1 MLGTCLENVRNT
13 VPLVHNITNYVTVND
28 VANILLACGGSPIMS
43 DEPEDVEDITS
54 ICGGLNINIGTLNQ
68 RSIEGMFRAGAK
80 ANALGHVVLLDPV
93 GAGASALRTN
103 TAVELMEKIKFTVI
117 RGNISEIKT
126 LALGSGTTKGVDA
139 DVADAV
145 TDANLD
151 SAVKFVKD
159 FAAKSGAIVAVAAY
173 APSWKNSQTTRYTL
187 LTKREEID
195 RVADECTMGF
205 QKNID
210 TLHGAP
216 ALVVLTTVNDR
227 SGYERDGSFSTS
239 KETHWQSF
247 DAGLAA
253 EAFCVAAHDAGLGT
267 VILGI
272 YDEGKVKAVLNLPET
287 ESVSALIPIGVP
299 AESPAAPKRK
309 DVSELLRI
317 R

>member
-1 MLGTCLENVRNT
+1 MEASQNPMNHVSKSTKSIYMLIRRTTL
-13 VPLVHNITNYVTVND
+13 
-28 VANILLACGGSPIMS
+28 MS
-43 DEPEDVEDITS
+43 NALTAR
-54 ICGGLNINIGTLNQ
+54 
-68 RSIEGMFRAGAK
+68 RSIRKFQPT
-80 ANALGHVVLLDPV
+80 PV
-93 GAGASALRTN
+93 SPDT
-103 TAVELMEKIKFTVI
+103 I
-117 RGNISEIKT
+117 R
-126 LALGSGTTKGVDA
+126 
-139 DVADAV
+139 
-145 TDANLD
+145 
-151 SAVKFVKD
+151 
-159 FAAKSGAIVAVAAY
+159 AIVAVAAY

-239 KETHWQSF
+239 KGTHWQSF

>member
-1 MLGTCLENVRNT
+1 MEASQNQMNHVSKSTKSIYVLIRRT
-13 VPLVHNITNYVTVND
+13 PL
-28 VANILLACGGSPIMS
+28 MS
-43 DEPEDVEDITS
+43 NALTAR
-54 ICGGLNINIGTLNQ
+54 
-68 RSIEGMFRAGAK
+68 RSIRKFQPT
-80 ANALGHVVLLDPV
+80 PV
-93 GAGASALRTN
+93 SPDT
-103 TAVELMEKIKFTVI
+103 I
-117 RGNISEIKT
+117 R
-126 LALGSGTTKGVDA
+126 
-139 DVADAV
+139 
-145 TDANLD
+145 
-151 SAVKFVKD
+151 
-159 FAAKSGAIVAVAAY
+159 AIVAVAAY

-239 KETHWQSF
+239 KGTHWQSF

-253 EAFCVAAHDAGLGT
+253 EAFCLAAQDAGLGT

>member
-1 MLGTCLENVRNT
+1 MEASQNPMNHVSKSTKSIYVLIRRT
-13 VPLVHNITNYVTVND
+13 PL
-28 VANILLACGGSPIMS
+28 MS
-43 DEPEDVEDITS
+43 NALTAR
-54 ICGGLNINIGTLNQ
+54 
-68 RSIEGMFRAGAK
+68 RSIRKFQPT
-80 ANALGHVVLLDPV
+80 PV
-93 GAGASALRTN
+93 SPDT
-103 TAVELMEKIKFTVI
+103 I
-117 RGNISEIKT
+117 R
-126 LALGSGTTKGVDA
+126 
-139 DVADAV
+139 
-145 TDANLD
+145 
-151 SAVKFVKD
+151 
-159 FAAKSGAIVAVAAY
+159 AIVAVAAY

-239 KETHWQSF
+239 KGTHWQSF

-253 EAFCVAAHDAGLGT
+253 EAFCVAAHEAGLGT

>member
-1 MLGTCLENVRNT
+1 MEASQNPMNHVSKSTKSIYVLIRRT
-13 VPLVHNITNYVTVND
+13 PL
-28 VANILLACGGSPIMS
+28 MS
-43 DEPEDVEDITS
+43 NALTAR
-54 ICGGLNINIGTLNQ
+54 
-68 RSIEGMFRAGAK
+68 RSIRKFQPT
-80 ANALGHVVLLDPV
+80 PV
-93 GAGASALRTN
+93 SPDT
-103 TAVELMEKIKFTVI
+103 I
-117 RGNISEIKT
+117 R
-126 LALGSGTTKGVDA
+126 
-139 DVADAV
+139 
-145 TDANLD
+145 
-151 SAVKFVKD
+151 
-159 FAAKSGAIVAVAAY
+159 AIVAVAAY

-299 AESPAAPKRK
+299 AESPAAPKRQGCFGTSAHSIT
-309 DVSELLRI
+309 V
-317 R
+317 

>member
-1 MLGTCLENVRNT
+1 MEASQNPMNHVSKSTKSIYVLIRRT
-13 VPLVHNITNYVTVND
+13 PL
-28 VANILLACGGSPIMS
+28 MS
-43 DEPEDVEDITS
+43 NALTAR
-54 ICGGLNINIGTLNQ
+54 
-68 RSIEGMFRAGAK
+68 RSIRKFQPT
-80 ANALGHVVLLDPV
+80 PV
-93 GAGASALRTN
+93 SSDT
-103 TAVELMEKIKFTVI
+103 I
-117 RGNISEIKT
+117 R
-126 LALGSGTTKGVDA
+126 
-139 DVADAV
+139 
-145 TDANLD
+145 
-151 SAVKFVKD
+151 
-159 FAAKSGAIVAVAAY
+159 AIVAVAAY

-216 ALVVLTTVNDR
+216 ALVVLTTVNGR

-239 KETHWQSF
+239 KGTHWQSF

-299 AESPAAPKRK
+299 AESPAAPQRK

>member
-1 MLGTCLENVRNT
+1 MEASQNPMNHVSKSTKSIYVLIRRT
-13 VPLVHNITNYVTVND
+13 PL
-28 VANILLACGGSPIMS
+28 MS
-43 DEPEDVEDITS
+43 NALTAR
-54 ICGGLNINIGTLNQ
+54 
-68 RSIEGMFRAGAK
+68 RSIRKFQPT
-80 ANALGHVVLLDPV
+80 PV
-93 GAGASALRTN
+93 SPDT
-103 TAVELMEKIKFTVI
+103 I
-117 RGNISEIKT
+117 R
-126 LALGSGTTKGVDA
+126 
-139 DVADAV
+139 
-145 TDANLD
+145 
-151 SAVKFVKD
+151 
-159 FAAKSGAIVAVAAY
+159 AIVVVAAY

-239 KETHWQSF
+239 KGTHWQSF

>member
-1 MLGTCLENVRNT
+1 MEASQNPMNHVSKSTKS
-13 VPLVHNITNYVTVND
+13 IYVLIRRTT
-28 VANILLACGGSPIMS
+28 LMS
-43 DEPEDVEDITS
+43 NALTAR
-54 ICGGLNINIGTLNQ
+54 
-68 RSIEGMFRAGAK
+68 RSIRKFQPT
-80 ANALGHVVLLDPV
+80 PV
-93 GAGASALRTN
+93 SPDT
-103 TAVELMEKIKFTVI
+103 I
-117 RGNISEIKT
+117 R
-126 LALGSGTTKGVDA
+126 
-139 DVADAV
+139 
-145 TDANLD
+145 
-151 SAVKFVKD
+151 
-159 FAAKSGAIVAVAAY
+159 AIVAVAAY

-187 LTKREEID
+187 LIKREEID

-239 KETHWQSF
+239 KGTHWQSF

>member
-1 MLGTCLENVRNT
+1 MEASQNPMNHVSKSTKSIYVLIRRT
-13 VPLVHNITNYVTVND
+13 PLMSNALT
-28 VANILLACGGSPIMS
+28 AC
-43 DEPEDVEDITS
+43 
-54 ICGGLNINIGTLNQ
+54 
-68 RSIEGMFRAGAK
+68 RSIRKFQPT
-80 ANALGHVVLLDPV
+80 PV
-93 GAGASALRTN
+93 SPDT
-103 TAVELMEKIKFTVI
+103 I
-117 RGNISEIKT
+117 R
-126 LALGSGTTKGVDA
+126 
-139 DVADAV
+139 
-145 TDANLD
+145 
-151 SAVKFVKD
+151 
-159 FAAKSGAIVAVAAY
+159 AIVAVAAY

-239 KETHWQSF
+239 KGTHWQSF

-253 EAFCVAAHDAGLGT
+253 EAFCVAAHEAGLGT

>member
-1 MLGTCLENVRNT
+1 MEASQNPMNHVSKSTKS
-13 VPLVHNITNYVTVND
+13 IY
-28 VANILLACGGSPIMS
+28 LLIRRTTLMS
-43 DEPEDVEDITS
+43 NALTAR
-54 ICGGLNINIGTLNQ
+54 
-68 RSIEGMFRAGAK
+68 RSIRKFQPT
-80 ANALGHVVLLDPV
+80 PV
-93 GAGASALRTN
+93 SPDT
-103 TAVELMEKIKFTVI
+103 I
-117 RGNISEIKT
+117 R
-126 LALGSGTTKGVDA
+126 
-139 DVADAV
+139 
-145 TDANLD
+145 
-151 SAVKFVKD
+151 
-159 FAAKSGAIVAVAAY
+159 AIVAVAAY

-239 KETHWQSF
+239 KGTHWQSF

>member
-1 MLGTCLENVRNT
+1 MEASQNPMNHVSKSTKSIYVLIRRT
-13 VPLVHNITNYVTVND
+13 PL
-28 VANILLACGGSPIMS
+28 MS
-43 DEPEDVEDITS
+43 NALTAR
-54 ICGGLNINIGTLNQ
+54 
-68 RSIEGMFRAGAK
+68 RSIRKFQPT
-80 ANALGHVVLLDPV
+80 PV
-93 GAGASALRTN
+93 SPDT
-103 TAVELMEKIKFTVI
+103 I
-117 RGNISEIKT
+117 R
-126 LALGSGTTKGVDA
+126 
-139 DVADAV
+139 
-145 TDANLD
+145 
-151 SAVKFVKD
+151 
-159 FAAKSGAIVAVAAY
+159 AIVVVAAY

-239 KETHWQSF
+239 KGTHWQSF

-299 AESPAAPKRK
+299 AESPVAPKRK

>member
-1 MLGTCLENVRNT
+1 MEASQNPMNHVSKSTKS
-13 VPLVHNITNYVTVND
+13 IYVLIRRTT
-28 VANILLACGGSPIMS
+28 LMS
-43 DEPEDVEDITS
+43 NALTAR
-54 ICGGLNINIGTLNQ
+54 
-68 RSIEGMFRAGAK
+68 RSIRKFQPT
-80 ANALGHVVLLDPV
+80 PV
-93 GAGASALRTN
+93 SPDT
-103 TAVELMEKIKFTVI
+103 I
-117 RGNISEIKT
+117 R
-126 LALGSGTTKGVDA
+126 
-139 DVADAV
+139 
-145 TDANLD
+145 
-151 SAVKFVKD
+151 
-159 FAAKSGAIVAVAAY
+159 AIVAVAAY

-210 TLHGAP
+210 TLNGAP
-216 ALVVLTTVNDR
+216 ALIVLTTVNDR

-239 KETHWQSF
+239 KGTHWQSF

>member
-1 MLGTCLENVRNT
+1 
-13 VPLVHNITNYVTVND
+13 
-28 VANILLACGGSPIMS
+28 MS
-43 DEPEDVEDITS
+43 NALTAR
-54 ICGGLNINIGTLNQ
+54 
-68 RSIEGMFRAGAK
+68 RSIRKFQPT
-80 ANALGHVVLLDPV
+80 PV
-93 GAGASALRTN
+93 SPDT
-103 TAVELMEKIKFTVI
+103 I
-117 RGNISEIKT
+117 R
-126 LALGSGTTKGVDA
+126 
-139 DVADAV
+139 
-145 TDANLD
+145 
-151 SAVKFVKD
+151 
-159 FAAKSGAIVAVAAY
+159 AIVAVAAY

-227 SGYERDGSFSTS
+227 SGYERDGSFST
-239 KETHWQSF
+239 KSF

>member
-1 MLGTCLENVRNT
+1 MEASQNPMNHVSKSTKSIYVLIRRT
-13 VPLVHNITNYVTVND
+13 PLMNNALT
-28 VANILLACGGSPIMS
+28 AR
-43 DEPEDVEDITS
+43 
-54 ICGGLNINIGTLNQ
+54 
-68 RSIEGMFRAGAK
+68 RSIRKFQPT
-80 ANALGHVVLLDPV
+80 PV
-93 GAGASALRTN
+93 SPDT
-103 TAVELMEKIKFTVI
+103 I
-117 RGNISEIKT
+117 R
-126 LALGSGTTKGVDA
+126 
-139 DVADAV
+139 
-145 TDANLD
+145 
-151 SAVKFVKD
+151 
-159 FAAKSGAIVAVAAY
+159 AIVAVAAY

-216 ALVVLTTVNDR
+216 ALIVLTTVNDR
-227 SGYERDGSFSTS
+227 SGYERDGSFTTS
-239 KETHWQSF
+239 KGTHWQSF

-253 EAFCVAAHDAGLGT
+253 EAFCVAAHEAGLGT

>member
-1 MLGTCLENVRNT
+1 MEASQNPMNHVSKSTKSIYVLIRRT
-13 VPLVHNITNYVTVND
+13 PL
-28 VANILLACGGSPIMS
+28 MS
-43 DEPEDVEDITS
+43 NALTAR
-54 ICGGLNINIGTLNQ
+54 
-68 RSIEGMFRAGAK
+68 RSIRKFQPK
-80 ANALGHVVLLDPV
+80 PV
-93 GAGASALRTN
+93 SPDT
-103 TAVELMEKIKFTVI
+103 I
-117 RGNISEIKT
+117 R
-126 LALGSGTTKGVDA
+126 
-139 DVADAV
+139 
-145 TDANLD
+145 
-151 SAVKFVKD
+151 
-159 FAAKSGAIVAVAAY
+159 AIVAVAAY
-173 APSWKNSQTTRYTL
+173 APSWKNSQTTCYTL

-195 RVADECTMGF
+195 LVADECTMGF

-239 KETHWQSF
+239 KGTHWQSF

>member
-1 MLGTCLENVRNT
+1 MEASQNPMNHVSKSTKSIYVLIRRI
-13 VPLVHNITNYVTVND
+13 PL
-28 VANILLACGGSPIMS
+28 MS
-43 DEPEDVEDITS
+43 NALTAR
-54 ICGGLNINIGTLNQ
+54 
-68 RSIEGMFRAGAK
+68 RSIRKFQPT
-80 ANALGHVVLLDPV
+80 PV
-93 GAGASALRTN
+93 SPDT
-103 TAVELMEKIKFTVI
+103 I
-117 RGNISEIKT
+117 R
-126 LALGSGTTKGVDA
+126 
-139 DVADAV
+139 
-145 TDANLD
+145 
-151 SAVKFVKD
+151 
-159 FAAKSGAIVAVAAY
+159 AIVAVAAY

-239 KETHWQSF
+239 KGTHWQSF

>member
-1 MLGTCLENVRNT
+1 MEASQNPMNHVSKSTKS
-13 VPLVHNITNYVTVND
+13 IYVLIRRTT
-28 VANILLACGGSPIMS
+28 LMS
-43 DEPEDVEDITS
+43 NALTAR
-54 ICGGLNINIGTLNQ
+54 
-68 RSIEGMFRAGAK
+68 RSIRKFQPT
-80 ANALGHVVLLDPV
+80 PV
-93 GAGASALRTN
+93 SPDT
-103 TAVELMEKIKFTVI
+103 I
-117 RGNISEIKT
+117 R
-126 LALGSGTTKGVDA
+126 
-139 DVADAV
+139 
-145 TDANLD
+145 
-151 SAVKFVKD
+151 
-159 FAAKSGAIVAVAAY
+159 AIVAVAAY

-239 KETHWQSF
+239 KGTHWQSF

-309 DVSELLRI
+309 DVAELLRI

>member
-1 MLGTCLENVRNT
+1 MPN
-13 VPLVHNITNYVTVND
+13 PLT
-28 VANILLACGGSPIMS
+28 AR
-43 DEPEDVEDITS
+43 
-54 ICGGLNINIGTLNQ
+54 
-68 RSIEGMFRAGAK
+68 RSIRKFQPT
-80 ANALGHVVLLDPV
+80 PV
-93 GAGASALRTN
+93 SPDT
-103 TAVELMEKIKFTVI
+103 I
-117 RGNISEIKT
+117 R
-126 LALGSGTTKGVDA
+126 
-139 DVADAV
+139 
-145 TDANLD
+145 
-151 SAVKFVKD
+151 
-159 FAAKSGAIVAVAAY
+159 AIVAVAAY

-239 KETHWQSF
+239 KGTHWQSF

-287 ESVSALIPIGVP
+287 DSVSALIPIGVP

>member
-1 MLGTCLENVRNT
+1 MEASQNPMNHVSKSTKS
-13 VPLVHNITNYVTVND
+13 IYVLIRRTT
-28 VANILLACGGSPIMS
+28 LMS
-43 DEPEDVEDITS
+43 NALTAR
-54 ICGGLNINIGTLNQ
+54 
-68 RSIEGMFRAGAK
+68 RSIRKFQPTP
-80 ANALGHVVLLDPV
+80 VSLD
-93 GAGASALRTN
+93 T
-103 TAVELMEKIKFTVI
+103 I
-117 RGNISEIKT
+117 R
-126 LALGSGTTKGVDA
+126 
-139 DVADAV
+139 
-145 TDANLD
+145 
-151 SAVKFVKD
+151 
-159 FAAKSGAIVAVAAY
+159 AIVAVAAY

-216 ALVVLTTVNDR
+216 ALVVLTTVNGR

-239 KETHWQSF
+239 KGTHWQSF

-253 EAFCVAAHDAGLGT
+253 EAFCVAAHEAGLGT

-272 YDEGKVKAVLNLPET
+272 YDEGKVKTVLNLPET

>member
-1 MLGTCLENVRNT
+1 MEASQNPMNHVSKSTKSIYVLIRRT
-13 VPLVHNITNYVTVND
+13 PL
-28 VANILLACGGSPIMS
+28 MS
-43 DEPEDVEDITS
+43 NALTAR
-54 ICGGLNINIGTLNQ
+54 
-68 RSIEGMFRAGAK
+68 RSIRKFQPT
-80 ANALGHVVLLDPV
+80 PV
-93 GAGASALRTN
+93 SPDT
-103 TAVELMEKIKFTVI
+103 I
-117 RGNISEIKT
+117 R
-126 LALGSGTTKGVDA
+126 
-139 DVADAV
+139 
-145 TDANLD
+145 
-151 SAVKFVKD
+151 
-159 FAAKSGAIVAVAAY
+159 AIVAVAAY

-187 LTKREEID
+187 LTKHEEID

-239 KETHWQSF
+239 KGTHWQSF

>member
-1 MLGTCLENVRNT
+1 MPN
-13 VPLVHNITNYVTVND
+13 PLT
-28 VANILLACGGSPIMS
+28 AR
-43 DEPEDVEDITS
+43 
-54 ICGGLNINIGTLNQ
+54 
-68 RSIEGMFRAGAK
+68 RSIRKFQPT
-80 ANALGHVVLLDPV
+80 PV
-93 GAGASALRTN
+93 SPDA
-103 TAVELMEKIKFTVI
+103 I
-117 RGNISEIKT
+117 R
-126 LALGSGTTKGVDA
+126 
-139 DVADAV
+139 
-145 TDANLD
+145 
-151 SAVKFVKD
+151 
-159 FAAKSGAIVAVAAY
+159 AIVAVAAY

-227 SGYERDGSFSTS
+227 SGYERDG
-239 KETHWQSF
+239 
-247 DAGLAA
+247 
-253 EAFCVAAHDAGLGT
+253 T

-272 YDEGKVKAVLNLPET
+272 YDEAKVKDVLNLPET
-287 ESVSALIPIGVP
+287 ESVSALIPIGMP

>member
-1 MLGTCLENVRNT
+1 
-13 VPLVHNITNYVTVND
+13 
-28 VANILLACGGSPIMS
+28 MS
-43 DEPEDVEDITS
+43 NALTAR
-54 ICGGLNINIGTLNQ
+54 
-68 RSIEGMFRAGAK
+68 RSIRKFQPT
-80 ANALGHVVLLDPV
+80 PV
-93 GAGASALRTN
+93 SPDT
-103 TAVELMEKIKFTVI
+103 I
-117 RGNISEIKT
+117 R
-126 LALGSGTTKGVDA
+126 
-139 DVADAV
+139 
-145 TDANLD
+145 
-151 SAVKFVKD
+151 
-159 FAAKSGAIVAVAAY
+159 AIVAVAAY

-216 ALVVLTTVNDR
+216 ALVVLTTVNGR

-239 KETHWQSF
+239 KGTHWQSF
-247 DAGLAA
+247 
-253 EAFCVAAHDAGLGT
+253 DAGLGT